1 MFMRLLIAALI
12 ATLSSGALQAQTID
26 RILERNEIRLGF
38 RSDAPPV
45 SFQLEDGSPTGYTPA
60 LCVHVAQ
67 GLVNALQA
75 DNLEVQFVEV
85 DASDRFEKVASG
97 EIDLLCGVATI
108 TLERRALV
116 DFSIPVY
123 VDGTSVLLPATADED
138 LRTLNGKRIGVRR
151 DTTTDRT
158 LSQILEIVE
167 IDVKTTRFV
176 DHESAIIS
184 LEKREIDAYFADQ
197 SILAGLWMS
206 SPQRNELKLARE
218 TFTLEKQGLA
228 MARGDADFRLL
239 VDGILSGL
247 YANGTVRE
255 TMEKTIPGLV
265 PGPGLTALFMLAPE
279 VD

>member
-1 MFMRLLIAALI
+1 MRLFIAALF
-12 ATLSSGALQAQTID
+12 ATLSTGALHAQTID

-38 RSDAPPV
+38 RSDAPPM
-45 SFQLEDGSPTGYTPA
+45 SFQIEDGSPTGYTPA

-85 DASDRFEKVASG
+85 DANDRFDRVASG

-123 VDGTSVLLPATADED
+123 VDGTSVLLPATTDED
-138 LRTLNGKRIGVRR
+138 LRTLNGKSIGVRR

-158 LSQILEIVE
+158 LSQILELAE

-176 DHESAIIS
+176 DHESAIIA

-228 MARGDADFRLL
+228 MARGDTDFRLL

-255 TMEKTIPGLV
+255 TMEKAIPGLV